1 MSPHASTA
9 IEECVAALKRGE
21 LTESRLRAAFV
32 SASSAAGSEGQQELL
47 YLQCQ
52 NTSPDS
58 QAIGMM
64 MVRDG
69 QMDQGPSDASQ
80 WPYQNVLAAIADGWR
95 VISFPNLALMTDDRK
110 TFGLGCEFI
119 LERWS

>member
-1 MSPHASTA
+1 MSPHASA
-9 IEECVAALKRGE
+9 ALEDCVAALQRGE
-21 LTESRLRAAFV
+21 LTENRLRSAF
-32 SASSAAGSEGQQELL
+32 AAAGTSGTPPKQELL
-47 YLQCQ
+47 YLQCH

-64 MVRDG
+64 MVRNG
-69 QMDQGPSDASQ
+69 QLDQGPADASQ
-80 WPYQNVLAAIADGWR
+80 WPYQNVLAALADGWR

>member
-1 MSPHASTA
+1 MSPQASSA
-9 IEECVAALKRGE
+9 LEACVASLNKGE
-21 LTESRLRAAFV
+21 LTESRLREAFAAAD
-32 SASSAAGSEGQQELL
+32 ASSPRQQELL
-47 YLQCQ
+47 YLQCY

-69 QMDQGPSDASQ
+69 KLQQGPADAKQ
-80 WPYQNVLAAIADGWR
+80 WPYQNVLSAIADGWR
-95 VISFPNLALMTDDRK
+95 VISFPNLALMTDDTK